1 LFFALYKAPMP
12 NKETAIKHTTL
23 LATFLLI
30 VWGFYRMLF
39 KLPVEIEELFVKPL
53 IWLVPVYFLVKKEKG
68 NLGSLGVTT
77 KNLFPSL
84 YLALALGVLFAL
96 EAVIINFVKY
106 ESIDF
111 SANLG
116 QDPFLIALGLSFAT
130 AVSEEIAFRGY
141 LFNRVWRVLGDEWR
155 ANLITSTIWALI
167 HVPIAIFWWE
177 LNPTNTVL
185 YLFLTTLFGI
195 GSAWV
200 FARTKNVASSILL
213 HVLWEWPIILF
224 R

>member
-1 LFFALYKAPMP
+1 MP
-12 NKETAIKHTTL
+12 NKETAIKHTTI

-39 KLPVEIEELFVKPL
+39 KLPVEIEELFIKPL

-68 NLGSLGVTT
+68 NLESLGITI

-116 QDPFLIALGLSFAT
+116 QDPFLIALGLSIAT
-130 AVSEEIAFRGY
+130 AISEEVAFRGY
-141 LFNRVWRVLGDEWR
+141 LFNRVWHVLGDEWR
-155 ANLITSTIWALI
+155 ANLLTSLVWALI
-167 HVPIAIFWWE
+167 HIPISIFWWR
-177 LNPTNTVL
+177 LNFVNTLL
-185 YLFLTTLFGI
+185 YLFLTTLFGV
-195 GSAWV
+195 GSAFV
-200 FARTKNVASSILL
+200 FARTKNVASSVLL

>member
-1 LFFALYKAPMP
+1 MASCPVNSTLGVCDVLSETGNGIGVMVDALRTPVGQFILFLSIIGAVVALILGIVY
-12 NKETAIKHTTL
+12 AI
-23 LATFLLI
+23 
-30 VWGFYRMLF
+30 RR
-39 KLPVEIEELFVKPL
+39 
-53 IWLVPVYFLVKKEKG
+53 
-68 NLGSLGVTT
+68 VTT